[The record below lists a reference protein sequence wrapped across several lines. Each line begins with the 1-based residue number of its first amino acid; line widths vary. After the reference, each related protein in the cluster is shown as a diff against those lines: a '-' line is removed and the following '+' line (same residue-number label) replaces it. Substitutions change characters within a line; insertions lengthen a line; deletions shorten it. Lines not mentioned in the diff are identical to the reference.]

1 MSTIDKTDNTDI
13 LDTNTMEELSD
24 LFQAS
29 ISTSKGLTRA
39 EKLKK
44 LLCSPGFNPPPSW
57 VEAVELINRNKD
69 KKILTDIK
77 EDERFCYL
85 LLNRQVSGNSS
96 IGYQNR
102 NSDKNSLI
110 GSATSWSGIF
120 ILVENEDGILQEL
133 RLDDSQRVR
142 ITCSLQ
148 VSPEVIAYIDDVMAS
163 FSTQSINIGIVGS
176 ALCTYSDLTM
186 VSRRERDARLLRE
199 QLALADNTKPLPS
212 LKDEDYQQQSI
223 LLSQW
228 SIYPETILPAPSISS
243 VPCTDPTQLVI
254 KLNQSTTRASLLA
267 SQSRRLLLQTQ
278 DNPPSSSPTPL
289 DQMSLPDSE
298 L

>member
-44 LLCSPGFNPPPSW
+44 LLCSPGFNPPASW
-57 VEAVELINRNKD
+57 VEAMELINRNKG

-77 EDERFCYL
+77 EDERFCYI

-110 GSATSWSGIF
+110 GSAISWSGIF
-120 ILVENEDGILQEL
+120 ILVENEDGIQEL

-186 VSRRERDARLLRE
+186 VSRRERDARILRE
-199 QLALADNTKPLPS
+199 QLALADDSKPLPS

-228 SIYPETILPAPSISS
+228 CIYPETILPAPSISS

-254 KLNQSTTRASLLA
+254 KLNQSTTRGSLLA

-278 DNPPSSSPTPL
+278 DKPPSSSPTPL

-298 L
+298 LM